1 MENYEELKVSIWQ
14 AIMYREIKCWS
25 CDYVLKSHR
34 VSGGPVSTW
43 KGNFGHSYY
52 ALVDNI
58 GYKMNLYTT
67 EIGN

>member
-1 MENYEELKVSIWQ
+1 MCSRVTESQEDQFQLG
-14 AIMYREIKCWS
+14 REIL
-25 CDYVLKSHR
+25 DTVD
-34 VSGGPVSTW
+34 
-43 KGNFGHSYY
+43 Y